1 MRNNRNKRK
10 RIFRAEK
17 RKAAD
22 ILRQKEQAEYS
33 HAKELARFSY
43 GKWKDLGRQN
53 KSRALDHSEFVD
65 RCARLPLHNKYA
77 NVNIIDPAELCP
89 PNGNEI
95 LLGEG
100 SYGHCLLRHYKRLNI
115 KVVEKQSLLHDTKE
129 ILKEAHIMQALSHK
143 NIPTILGVQIQKSP
157 MSLVIEFIGEHDTSI
172 TLSKLLSCDNY
183 QEAACHS
190 SFPPAKKYSISY
202 SHIAP
207 EVLKCSPCSK
217 ASDIFSLGKILYKIG
232 TRFEIPV
239 LVSTAQKCLDA
250 NPARR
255 PTNTGIMATTGF

>member
-1 MRNNRNKRK
+1 MAYILLFHF
-10 RIFRAEK
+10 IF
-17 RKAAD
+17 
-22 ILRQKEQAEYS
+22 Q
-33 HAKELARFSY
+33 
-43 GKWKDLGRQN
+43 
-53 KSRALDHSEFVD
+53 FVD

-77 NVNIIDPAELCP
+77 NVNVIDPAELCP

-100 SYGHCLLRHYKRLNI
+100 SYGRCLLRHCKRLNI

-129 ILKEAHIMQALSHK
+129 ILKEAQIMQALSHK

-172 TLSKLLSCDNY
+172 TLSKLLSCDDY
-183 QEAACHS
+183 QEAVKNLQNLLTNNDWVIISHNLSEALSHIHSKGFLHFDLKSNNVLVSNKNGYIIDFGKACHS

-207 EVLKCSPCSK
+207 EVLKGLHVAK
-217 ASDIFSLGKILYKIG
+217 
-232 TRFEIPV
+232 
-239 LVSTAQKCLDA
+239 LVIYFFLEKFC
-250 NPARR
+250 
-255 PTNTGIMATTGF
+255 MK

>member
-1 MRNNRNKRK
+1 MVYILLFHF
-10 RIFRAEK
+10 IF
-17 RKAAD
+17 
-22 ILRQKEQAEYS
+22 Q
-33 HAKELARFSY
+33 
-43 GKWKDLGRQN
+43 
-53 KSRALDHSEFVD
+53 FVD

-183 QEAACHS
+183 QEAVNNLQNLLT
-190 SFPPAKKYSISY
+190 IM
-202 SHIAP
+202 
-207 EVLKCSPCSK
+207 
-217 ASDIFSLGKILYKIG
+217 
-232 TRFEIPV
+232 
-239 LVSTAQKCLDA
+239 
-250 NPARR
+250 
-255 PTNTGIMATTGF
+255 TGS